1 MSGVGR
7 EVDPGRDDGMK
18 AILGLL
24 LVYVLINM
32 GLIVVGVVIG
42 SLLHRMLPSVD
53 LGTGILIA
61 VVSTGFSIHYFTR
74 LLWFS
79 EFLELPRYE
88 DDDLPPVR
96 VYPLGSPRSGRKRKR
111 KEP

>member
-1 MSGVGR
+1 
-7 EVDPGRDDGMK
+7 MK

-24 LVYVLINM
+24 FVYVLVNL
-32 GLIVVGVVIG
+32 GLIALGVGIG
-42 SLLHRMLPSVD
+42 FLLHWMLPSVD

-61 VVSTGFSIHYFTR
+61 VVATGFSIHYFIR

-79 EFLELPRYE
+79 EFLEPPRYE
-88 DDDLPPVR
+88 EDDNLPPIR

-111 KEP
+111 K

>member
-1 MSGVGR
+1 M
-7 EVDPGRDDGMK
+7 M

-24 LVYVLINM
+24 FVYILIDLGM
-32 GLIVVGVVIG
+32 VAVGVGIG
-42 SLLHRMLPSVD
+42 FLLHWLLPSVD
-53 LGTGILIA
+53 LGTSILIA
-61 VVSTGFSIHYFTR
+61 VVATGFSIHYFIR

-88 DDDLPPVR
+88 DDELPPIR

-111 KEP
+111 KDP